1 MPPDQPSLADIDPLG
16 VLAFACEMAMVALL
30 VAAGHAMAGG
40 WKGWVFGI
48 LLAGV
53 AIMIWS
59 QWMAPMSMRRLDDPA
74 RLITQIA
81 LFLTTALYAAAG
93 GLLWWG
99 VAFAIVS
106 IGVFALRRD

>member
-1 MPPDQPSLADIDPLG
+1 MPPHKPTPTLGPLDALA
-16 VLAFACEMAMVALL
+16 LASEVAMVALL
-30 VAAGHAMAGG
+30 VAAGHGLAGG

-53 AIMIWS
+53 ALMIWS

-74 RLITQIA
+74 RLVIQIA
-81 LFLTTALYAAAG
+81 LFLATAMYAAAG

-99 VAFAIVS
+99 LAFAVVS
-106 IGVFALRRD
+106 ITVFAVHRD